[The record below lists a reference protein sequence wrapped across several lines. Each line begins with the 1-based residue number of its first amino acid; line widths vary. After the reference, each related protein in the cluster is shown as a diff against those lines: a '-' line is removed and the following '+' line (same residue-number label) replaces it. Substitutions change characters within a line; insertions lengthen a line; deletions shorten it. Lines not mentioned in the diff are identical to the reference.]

1 MITIEYFGPSKDFTS
16 KESEKLD
23 SITTLKDLYNHF
35 VENYSVEFQKYVEE
49 NCGITLNY
57 EYIEERNHP
66 EEIQFEQGD
75 EICIIPPVSSG

>member
-16 KESEKLD
+16 KESEKID

-35 VENYSVEFQKYVEE
+35 VESYSLEFQKYVEE

-66 EEIQFEQGD
+66 EEIRIVQGD